1 MIVIIS
7 IPSPI
12 DGKQT
17 MLYNIVEHIILSDIL
32 CVLSTPVIAITYH
45 PAPHTYAGLAKE
57 ISLCCFYR
65 KNNSVHPP
73 PCSVPTWKKTTK
85 NQHLSLWRKTV
96 FFKVLKMGEERGC
109 WKGHPVKC
117 WNLKTVFF
125 HCDIVGCAKVVAPP
139 HKWKWSTTSTQTN
152 TIGTHYKI
160 MPQAKR
166 RIDHKILVWGS
177 V

>member
-12 DGKQT
+12 DGKQA

-57 ISLCCFYR
+57 ISLCCFY
-65 KNNSVHPP
+65 
-73 PCSVPTWKKTTK
+73 KKTTLSTHPLAPC
-85 NQHLSLWRKTV
+85 QHEKDHEKPASLSLTKICFFTV
-96 FFKVLKMGEERGC
+96 PKMGEERGC
-109 WKGHPVKC
+109 WKGHSVKW

-125 HCDIVGCAKVVAPP
+125 HCEIVGCAKVVAPP

-152 TIGTHYKI
+152 TKGTHYKI
-160 MPQAKR
+160 MPQAESR
-166 RIDHKILVWGS
+166 TDHKILVWGS
-177 V
+177 G